1 VPEYVSLDL
10 ETTGLDPSR
19 DRVIEVGAVAFT
31 PDRTLG
37 TLERLVDPQR
47 PLPEAVARLTGI
59 SQADLNGAASAE
71 SALGELAA
79 FLRGRQPVGHGARL
93 DVDFLTASGVWE
105 RGLEILDTLDVARI
119 LLPGAASHSLP
130 LLAIELGFSQPR
142 PHRALDDADATR
154 QLLLRLREEA
164 AALDEGLKESI
175 LALVAPYGWAVA
187 RFFAEA
193 LTAPSPQTPASSRP
207 ARRAAPAGHPGAES
221 PDDPELMVA
230 MLAPEGPLAAVL
242 PDYEHREP
250 QLQMLLA
257 VAQIQSRGGTLLVE
271 AGTGTGKSLA
281 YLLPSIARA
290 VRHSERVV
298 VSTNTH
304 TLQEQ
309 LMNKDLPGLREWL
322 PWDFKAVLLKG
333 RSNYISR
340 RRWRRFL
347 AQPCEDADE
356 LRFKLKVLVWLH
368 TTESGDRSELRLHGR
383 EEVLWTQIASDPL
396 DCVGIHCTA
405 EDCYVHRARAEAES
419 ADLVVVNHA
428 LLLADAEVGGGLLPG
443 FDHLVVDEA
452 HHLEEAA
459 TQGLRQ
465 EIDAP
470 GLEALLERLA
480 SQPAGTAQP
489 NGLLVELRGQ
499 PRLGAS
505 DSRFADAI
513 ATALT
518 AAPRVRELFS
528 LATDR
533 VAARLAAVERREES
547 LRIVPALREEPDWQ
561 LLTLAAENASTA
573 MAALET
579 SLRTLAGVAREWLGQ
594 GGEAGAGF
602 AGPASLRGESPL
614 KRDELDQGV
623 RELEIIRGRLQGAAI
638 LIHEALL
645 APDPN
650 RVYWFTLVTRSES
663 LLLRSAPIN
672 VGALLRDQVYAERRS
687 TVFTSA
693 TLAVGGTFD
702 YFRSRV
708 GLGPNVEELILPSPF
723 DFYHQALVC
732 MPSDFPTP
740 EHEDFDMRVTE
751 VVASVARRVGGRTLV
766 LFTSHRQL
774 RDVHDALKLRVDLD
788 EILILGQGID
798 GQRKQLLKSFEEAER
813 PLLLGTSSFWEGI
826 DIPGERLSCVIV
838 VRLPF
843 AVPSEPV
850 FAARAEQLRDGF
862 GQLALPQAAL
872 RLKQGFG
879 RLIRRSTDRGAVVI
893 LDHRILG
900 RDYGKAFL
908 EILPPAS
915 RFVGPADEIAA
926 HVGAWLHKA

>member
-1 VPEYVSLDL
+1 MPEYVSLDL

-31 PDRTLG
+31 PDATLA
-37 TLERLVDPQR
+37 TLERLVDPER

-59 SQADLNGAASAE
+59 SQADLRGAASAE
-71 SALGELAA
+71 SALSELAD
-79 FLRGRQPVGHGARL
+79 FVRGRQPVGHGARL

-105 RGLEILDTLDVARI
+105 HGWEILDTLDVARI

-175 LALVAPYGWAVA
+175 LALVAPYAWAVA

-193 LTAPSPQTPASSRP
+193 LTAPNPESPPSRP
-207 ARRAAPAGHPGAES
+207 AARSGITGRRPAGEP
-221 PDDPELMVA
+221 PDDPDLMVA
-230 MLAPEGPLAAVL
+230 MLAPEGPLAGAL

-250 QLQMLLA
+250 QLQMLLG
-257 VAQIQSRGGTLLVE
+257 VAQIQARGGTLLVE

-309 LMNKDLPGLREWL
+309 LMSKDLPGLREWL

-333 RSNYISR
+333 RSNYISL

-347 AQPCEDADE
+347 AQPCEDAEE
-356 LRFKLKVLVWLH
+356 LRFKLKVLLWLH
-368 TTESGDRSELRLHGR
+368 TTESGERSELRLHGK

-405 EDCYVHRARAEAES
+405 EDCYVHRARAEAEA

-428 LLLADAEVGGGLLPG
+428 LLLADAEVGGGLLPD
-443 FDHLVVDEA
+443 FDHLVIDEA
-452 HHLEEAA
+452 HHLEDAA

-465 EIDAP
+465 EIDGP
-470 GLEALLERLA
+470 GLDALLERLA

-489 NGLLVELRGQ
+489 GGLLAELRGQ

-505 DSRFADAI
+505 EAGFVEAI
-513 ATALT
+513 GRALA
-518 AAPRVRELFS
+518 AAPRVRELFA
-528 LATDR
+528 LAADR
-533 VAARLAAVERREES
+533 VSSRLAEVERREES
-547 LRIVPALREEPDWQ
+547 LRLVPALREEPDWGV
-561 LLTLAAENASTA
+561 LTLAAENASTSL
-573 MAALET
+573 AALET
-579 SLRTLAGVAREWLGQ
+579 SLRTLAGAAREWLG
-594 GGEAGAGF
+594 GEE
-602 AGPASLRGESPL
+602 P
-614 KRDELDQGV
+614 DQGV
-623 RELEIIRGRLQGAAI
+623 RELEIIRGRLQSAAV

-650 RVYWFTLVTRSES
+650 RVYWFTLVARHES

-672 VGALLRDQVYAERRS
+672 VGTLLREQVYAERRS

-693 TLAVGGTFD
+693 TLAVGGSFD

-723 DFYHQALVC
+723 DFFHQALVC
-732 MPSDFPTP
+732 MPSDFPPP
-740 EHEDFDMRVTE
+740 EDEDFDRRVSE
-751 VVASVARRVGGRTLV
+751 VVAGVARRARGRTLV

-774 RDVHDALKLRVDLD
+774 RDVHQALKHRVDLD

-798 GQRKQLLKSFEEAER
+798 GQRRQLLKSFEEAER

-850 FAARAEQLRDGF
+850 FAARAERLRDGF
-862 GQLALPQAAL
+862 SQLALPQAAL

-915 RFVGPADEIAA
+915 RFIGPTDEIAP
-926 HVGAWLHKA
+926 HVGAWLENA

>member
-31 PDRTLG
+31 PDATLA
-37 TLERLVDPQR
+37 TLERLVDPER

-59 SQADLNGAASAE
+59 SQSDLRGAASAE
-71 SALGELAA
+71 SALGELAE
-79 FLRGRQPVGHGARL
+79 FVRGRQPVGHGARL

-105 RGLEILDTLDVARI
+105 GDWEILDTLDVARI

-187 RFFAEA
+187 RFFADA
-193 LTAPSPQTPASSRP
+193 LTAPSPESPPSKPSTRAASP
-207 ARRAAPAGHPGAES
+207 ARRPGGE
-221 PDDPELMVA
+221 PPEDPELMVA
-230 MLAPEGPLAAVL
+230 MLAPEGPLAGAL

-281 YLLPSIARA
+281 YLLPSIARS

-333 RSNYISR
+333 RSNYISL

-347 AQPCEDADE
+347 AQPCEDAEE

-368 TTESGDRSELRLHGR
+368 TTDSGDRSELRLHGR
-383 EEVLWTQIASDPL
+383 EEVLWTHIASDPL
-396 DCVGIHCTA
+396 DCVGVNCTA
-405 EDCYVHRARAEAES
+405 EDCYVHRARAEAEA

-428 LLLADAEVGGGLLPG
+428 LLLADAEVGGGLLPE

-465 EIDAP
+465 EIDGP

-480 SQPAGTAQP
+480 LQPVGAAQP
-489 NGLLVELRGQ
+489 DGLLVELRRQ
-499 PRLGAS
+499 PKLGAS
-505 DSRFADAI
+505 DSGFADAI
-513 ATALT
+513 TRALA
-518 AAPRVRELFS
+518 AAPRVHELFL
-528 LATDR
+528 LAAER
-533 VAARLAAVERREES
+533 VSSRLADVERREES
-547 LRIVPALREEPDWQ
+547 LRLVPALREEPEWGT
-561 LLTLAAENASTA
+561 LTLAAENASTSLA
-573 MAALET
+573 SLET
-579 SLRTLAGVAREWLGQ
+579 SLRALAGAAREWLG
-594 GGEAGAGF
+594 GAE
-602 AGPASLRGESPL
+602 P
-614 KRDELDQGV
+614 DQGV
-623 RELEIIRGRLQGAAI
+623 RELEIIRGRLQAAAA
-638 LIHEALL
+638 LIHEAML

-650 RVYWFTLVTRSES
+650 RVYWFTLVARNES

-672 VGALLRDQVYAERRS
+672 VGTLLREQVYAERRS
-687 TVFTSA
+687 SVFASA
-693 TLAVGGTFD
+693 TLAVAGSFD

-740 EHEDFDMRVTE
+740 EQDDFDRRVTE
-751 VVASVARRVGGRTLV
+751 VIAAVALRARGRTLV

-774 RDVHDALKLRVDLD
+774 RDVHEALKHRVDLD

-798 GQRKQLLKSFEEAER
+798 GQRRQLLKSFEEADR

-843 AVPSEPV
+843 AVPTEPV
-850 FAARAEQLRDGF
+850 FAARAERLRDGF

-926 HVGAWLHKA
+926 HVGSWLDQA

>member
-10 ETTGLDPSR
+10 ETTGLDPDR

-31 PDRTLG
+31 PDRTIA

-47 PLPEAVARLTGI
+47 PLPDAVAKLTGI
-59 SQADLNGAASAE
+59 TQADLKGAASAE
-71 SALGELAA
+71 SALAELAA
-79 FLRGRQPVGHGARL
+79 FLHGRQPVGHGARL
-93 DVDFLTASGVWE
+93 DVDFLATSGLWDDDW
-105 RGLEILDTLDVARI
+105 EILDTLDIARI

-130 LLAIELGFSQPR
+130 LLATELGFTQPR

-164 AALDEGLKESI
+164 AALDEGLKDSM

-187 RFFAEA
+187 RFFADA
-193 LTAPSPQTPASSRP
+193 LTAPNPETPITRRGTKPASSRK
-207 ARRAAPAGHPGAES
+207 AAGEPPE
-221 PDDPELMVA
+221 DPELMVA
-230 MLAPEGPLAAVL
+230 LLAPEGPLAGVL

-290 VRHSERVV
+290 VRHGERVV

-309 LMNKDLPGLREWL
+309 LMTKDLPGLRDWL
-322 PWDFKAVLLKG
+322 PWDFKACLLKG
-333 RSNYISR
+333 RSNYVSL
-340 RRWRRFL
+340 RRWRRYL
-347 AQPCEDADE
+347 AEPCVDSEE

-368 TTESGDRSELRLHGR
+368 GTQSGDRSELRLHGK
-383 EEVLWTQIASDPL
+383 EEVLWARIASDPL

-405 EDCYVHRARAEAES
+405 EDCYVHRARAEAEAS
-419 ADLVVVNHA
+419 DLVVVNHA
-428 LLLADAEVGGGLLPG
+428 LLLADAEVGGGLLPD

-465 EIDAP
+465 EIDGP
-470 GLEALLERLA
+470 GLEALLDRLA
-480 SQPAGTAQP
+480 AQGAGMIEPAG
-489 NGLLVELRGQ
+489 LLAELRRQ

-505 DSRFADAI
+505 DGALGDAVPLALAARSRVHDLFAI
-513 ATALT
+513 
-518 AAPRVRELFS
+518 
-528 LATDR
+528 ATDR
-533 VAARLAAVERREES
+533 VTRRLLDVERREES
-547 LRIVPALREEPDWQ
+547 LRITPALREEEDWPPLQ
-561 LLTLAAENASTA
+561 LAAENASTA
-573 MAALET
+573 LAALDVA
-579 SLRTLAGVAREWLGQ
+579 LRAAVGSAREWLG
-594 GGEAGAGF
+594 G
-602 AGPASLRGESPL
+602 
-614 KRDELDQGV
+614 DEPDQGV
-623 RELEIIRGRLQGAAI
+623 RELEIIRGRLQGAAT
-638 LIHEALL
+638 LVDQALVN
-645 APDPN
+645 PDPN
-650 RVYWFTLVTRSES
+650 RVYWFTLVARNES

-672 VGALLRDQVYAERRS
+672 VGQLLRDQVYSERRS

-708 GLGPNVEELILPSPF
+708 GLRENVEELILPSPF
-723 DFYHQALVC
+723 DFYRQALVC
-732 MPSDFPTP
+732 LPTDFPEP
-740 EHEDFDMRVTE
+740 EHEDFDRRVEE
-751 VVASVARRVGGRTLV
+751 VIAAVARSVGGRTLV

-774 RDVHDALKLRVDLD
+774 RDVHTALKHRVDLD

-798 GQRKQLLKSFEEAER
+798 GQRRHLLKSFEEAER

-826 DIPGERLSCVIV
+826 DVPGERLSCVIV

-843 AVPSEPV
+843 PVPTEPV
-850 FAARAEQLRDGF
+850 FAARAERLRDSF
-862 GQLALPQAAL
+862 LQLALPQAAL

-915 RFVGPADEIAA
+915 RFVGPADEIAGQ
-926 HVGAWLHKA
+926 VGAWLDRT